1 MYRKG
6 TIDRF
11 EGDWAV
17 VELEGREFVDISIDL
32 LPPDAK
38 EGSVILIDGDGKVI
52 ASAKETDEQRERIN
66 ELMDRLFED

>member
-17 VELEGREFVDISIDL
+17 VELEDREFVDISIDL
-32 LPPDAK
+32 YPDAK

-52 ASAKETDEQRERIN
+52 ASAQETDEQRERIN

>member
-38 EGSVILIDGDGKVI
+38 EGSVIFIDGDGKVI
-52 ASAKETDEQRERIN
+52 VSAQETDEQRERIN
-66 ELMDRLFED
+66 ELMDRLFKD